1 MEHLYAPARI
11 FVGAETRVACAWVAL
26 ATVGM
31 ESIITTHL
39 LHVRTDRIYPLGSN
53 DSGNHVQV
61 GQLLYPRNR

>member
-1 MEHLYAPARI
+1 MQPQ
-11 FVGAETRVACAWVAL
+11 GASSVQRQGSHVHGWAL

-31 ESIITTHL
+31 GSIITTHL
-39 LHVRTDRIYPLGSN
+39 MWVGNDRGYSFVLN